1 MKTKNLILLAAVA
14 LMGTMQSCKNDSVTP
29 DPVTVSTSATD
40 LISLLATTPP
50 TADATIDASWANC
63 NKLSTNT
70 AQVPDTTL
78 FGKIYTLFMGK
89 TENFTVR
96 SQYDANNIYFLV
108 ELADLTQSTDN
119 RAWYFDGK
127 AWKQPAAIADTTK
140 VGQFGQDQFAM
151 LFPVT
156 VNAAWD
162 KQTCLSTCH
171 YGVLP
176 KYGNHYTAKF
186 KDASDIMTGFT
197 ADMWF
202 WRSAGAQ
209 ANSQLTDA
217 YVTTDSVATSAGS
230 VVVTG
235 KPVKGGRVGADA
247 VADATVTAFGT
258 KNTQNLVIT
267 GSNPAKT
274 VAVPFYVLPGA
285 AYIKKSDVTSK
296 AAKLVTAVDANGVLT
311 LEDATKIDPTTTSDY
326 SFLGSK
332 KITYTLN
339 GGALVGTNGDITSY
353 ANYVSGKGWVIKV
366 IRKLAT
372 DDKIFDA
379 QFDIAKTYMFGFA
392 TFDNANNQHLI
403 KTNLKLSFATVA
415 VK

>member
-14 LMGTMQSCKNDSVTP
+14 LMGTMQSCKT
-29 DPVTVSTSATD
+29 DPVVAEPSTSSTD
-40 LISLLATTPP
+40 LISLLATGAIS
-50 TADATIDASWANC
+50 ADASIDASWANC

-70 AQVPDTTL
+70 VEVPDTTL
-78 FGKIYTLFMGK
+78 FGKIYTLFLGK

-119 RAWYFDGK
+119 RAWYFDAK
-127 AWKQPAAIADTTK
+127 TKLWTRPASITDTTK

-151 LFPVT
+151 LFPIT
-156 VNAAWD
+156 DNAAWN
-162 KQTCLSTCH
+162 KSTCLSTCH
-171 YGVLP
+171 YGVTP

-186 KDASDIMTGFT
+186 KDASDVMTGFT
-197 ADMWF
+197 ADVWF
-202 WRSAGAQ
+202 WRSAGSQ
-209 ANSQLTDA
+209 ANNQTADA
-217 YVTTDSVATSAGS
+217 YITTDSVATSAGS
-230 VVVTG
+230 VVVTT
-235 KPVKGGRVGADA
+235 KAVKGGRVGADA
-247 VADATVTAFGT
+247 VSTAYALGT
-258 KNTQNLVIT
+258 SNTQNLIPT
-267 GSNPAKT
+267 GGTKAI
-274 VAVPFYVLPGA
+274 AVPKYVMTGVA
-285 AYIKKSDVTSK
+285 FIKQSDVTSK

-311 LEDATKIDPTTTSDY
+311 LEDATKIDPTTTTDY

-332 KITYTLN
+332 KITYALN
-339 GGALVGTNGDITSY
+339 GGPLLDSNGDITSY
-353 ANYVSGKGWVIKV
+353 STYVSGKGWVIKV

-372 DDKIFDA
+372 TDKTYDA

-415 VK
+415 AK